1 MKVGKM
7 RTFGGLR
14 KRHHQFLVAGGKLV
28 DAQRFANCINE
39 PLIEEDDDVHVISV
53 IPPEELHLL
62 IGAVDVHFNL
72 LIKMFGLKYVIRL
85 ARSVG
90 ALRHGYQGMNKRG
103 QMRNQPCYAMLC
115 FEKVKPLSY
124 LNLLT

>member
-90 ALRHGYQGMNKRG
+90 ALRHGYQGMNK
-103 QMRNQPCYAMLC
+103 
-115 FEKVKPLSY
+115 
-124 LNLLT
+124 